1 MDIKK
6 IQHFINL
13 SQEDFADSHEPVND
27 GIKEVPNADDI
38 AAQVGRTSDG
48 GADITKD
55 AVTPEPKESEVSEEP
70 EAVEETDK
78 SEVVATTDEADKT
91 ELAHDNI
98 KAVDADTKVTTS
110 DKEAL
115 ENFVPKV
122 KRAELIGY
130 SKRDTVALTD
140 SMRRIRAKAGVKG
153 SFVIS
158 SESIN
163 ESIVLAD
170 AHLTRLNKT
179 KVALVKRQVVS
190 SESHV
195 GEVVPLAHADS
206 QPVAPEV
213 AEALTLQELQ
223 PVIDSVIEEQAMA
236 EVYSNIQ
243 TLETA
248 GHAVEGF
255 TTLLRENNGRI
266 SKQAAAIIHASLEH
280 IDHTCSLRVRTTGLE
295 DYNTSP
301 RAAMESTDVDEKS
314 LSNRA
319 AEIGAKIIKFL
330 KMLWDKA
337 EDLYKKYST
346 GVLTL
351 EKNAE
356 ILLGKVKA
364 IKEQSDAT
372 RFTLPTVNNTMFMGS
387 QFVGTAITKEEENVI
402 KDMTTTAKRILGIG
416 IGPAVAA
423 MTHGALDDETY
434 GEVTKITQQLTHGEM
449 VIDLPGG
456 YSYNR
461 EGITVKYEN
470 GTSDDTP
477 ESVDVPLLSK
487 NELVKSIESIR
498 NYLSTLA
505 STTVM
510 DVLRKSNRTLSKGVG
525 DFRGK
530 VKGNAEFDEQGF
542 QGFQNEI
549 IDKLVK
555 PFDLPKYVTITTSLA
570 RMVGPR
576 LVVLNA
582 IYEQHAAKASK
593 GDK

>member
-48 GADITKD
+48 DVDITKD
-55 AVTPEPKESEVSEEP
+55 TAVVEP
-70 EAVEETDK
+70 EVTEETD
-78 SEVVATTDEADKT
+78 TTEEETANKEDST
-91 ELAHDNI
+91 ELAHDNL
-98 KAVDADTKVTTS
+98 KAVEADTKVTSS

-130 SKRDTVALTD
+130 SKRDTVTLTD

-170 AHLTRLNKT
+170 AHLTRLSKT
-179 KVALVKRQVVS
+179 KATLVKRKVVS

-195 GEVVPLAHADS
+195 GEVVPLAHEGAT
-206 QPVAPEV
+206 PVTAEV
-213 AEALTLQELQ
+213 ANALTLQELQ

-255 TTLLRENNGRI
+255 TTLLRENKGRI

-280 IDHTCSLRVRTTGLE
+280 IDNTCGLRVRTTGLE

-301 RAAMESTDVDEKS
+301 RAAMESADVDEKS

-356 ILLGKVKA
+356 VLLGKVKA
-364 IKEQSDAT
+364 LKEQSDAT
-372 RFTLPTVNNTMFMGS
+372 RFTLSAVNNTMFLDS
-387 QFVGTAITKEEENVI
+387 KFVGTTITKEEENVI
-402 KDMTTTAKRILGIG
+402 KDMALTAKRILGVG
-416 IGPAVAA
+416 VGPVVAV
-423 MTHGALDDETY
+423 MTRGNLDDETY
-434 GEVTKITQQLTHGEM
+434 GEVIKITEQLKHGEAT
-449 VIDLPGG
+449 IELPGG
-456 YSYNR
+456 YSYDR
-461 EGITVKYEN
+461 TGATVKYEN
-470 GTSDDTP
+470 GTAN
-477 ESVDVPLLSK
+477 DVPETVEVNLLSK
-487 NELVKSIESIR
+487 GELVKSIEGIR
-498 NYLSTLA
+498 SYLETLA
-505 STTVM
+505 STSVM

-530 VKGNAEFDEQGF
+530 VKGNTDFDEQGF
-542 QGFQNEI
+542 QGFQNEV

-555 PFDLPKYVTITTSLA
+555 PFDMPKYVTITSSLA

-576 LVVLNA
+576 LIVLNA